1 MPMTPEKKAA
11 LDKYLSGGKSMPMDD
26 AKSKPTVEVEVGMEG
41 EGEEGDY
48 GDYEGPES
56 YRVGDESDGELEV
69 YSGDEMDPAMRE
81 TTDREPEQV
90 SAQERGKRV
99 GMRTRPALQDAYK
112 SAMSSRGGM

>member
-1 MPMTPEKKAA
+1 MPMDPTKKAA
-11 LDKYLSGGKSMPMDD
+11 LDKYLSGGKPMPE
-26 AKSKPTVEVEVGMEG
+26 KEEKPTVEVEVGMEG
-41 EGEEGDY
+41 EGEGGDDY

-56 YRVGDESDGELEV
+56 YRAGDESDGELEI

-81 TTDREPEQV
+81 TTDREPEQI